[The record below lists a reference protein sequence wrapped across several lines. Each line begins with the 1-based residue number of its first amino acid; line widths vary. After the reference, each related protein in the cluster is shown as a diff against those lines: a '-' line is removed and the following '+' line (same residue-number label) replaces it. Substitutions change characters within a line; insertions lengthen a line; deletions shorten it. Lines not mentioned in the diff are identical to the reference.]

1 MTNVV
6 VDRKTLGRLVRE
18 WMDAAGFKKQQDL
31 AGKSGVDSGTLSRL
45 LNGVGNV
52 GLKPELLE
60 LLAAACS
67 PEVGDPVDPTPAFRL
82 AGLVVGGPASP
93 IPGGMLAMLEAW
105 EPWELELLSDELEEI
120 RARYRRIAKVVRGEV
135 SPVIDTNVP
144 KLAQSAIPHPGV
156 TDGRRPKQYR
166 GSRGRRSHRAGV
178 SDATE

>member
-1 MTNVV
+1 MVGEMTNVV

-60 LLAAACS
+60 RLAAACS

-82 AGLVVGGPASP
+82 AGLVVWGGGSP
-93 IPGGMLAMLEAW
+93 PPRG
-105 EPWELELLSDELEEI
+105 
-120 RARYRRIAKVVRGEV
+120 VV
-135 SPVIDTNVP
+135 PV
-144 KLAQSAIPHPGV
+144 LFA
-156 TDGRRPKQYR
+156 
-166 GSRGRRSHRAGV
+166 
-178 SDATE
+178 